1 MGVAGRLQDL
11 VEPGRAVYIAV
22 MSDKQPQFREVQVP
36 QSRDVPKD
44 VSKGAS
50 EDGQKDPAKTV
61 PAPRRI
67 PAPGAEVTVPPQLDP
82 RAAAKDLPPERGGY
96 DGPEPTRFG
105 DWEHKGRTT
114 DF

>member
-1 MGVAGRLQDL
+1 
-11 VEPGRAVYIAV
+11 
-22 MSDKQPQFREVQVP
+22 MSEKKFQFREVAVP
-36 QSRDVPKD
+36 QSKDVPRDVSRDVPKD
-44 VSKGAS
+44 GAARG
-50 EDGQKDPAKTV
+50 DIAAAK
-61 PAPRRI
+61 PKRI
-67 PAPGAEVTVPPQLDP
+67 PSPGEEVAVPPQLDP

>member
-1 MGVAGRLQDL
+1 
-11 VEPGRAVYIAV
+11 
-22 MSDKQPQFREVQVP
+22 MSDKKPQFREVAVP
-36 QSRDVPKD
+36 QSREVAKPSSRPK
-44 VSKGAS
+44 
-50 EDGQKDPAKTV
+50 
-61 PAPRRI
+61 RI
-67 PAPGAEVTVPPQLDP
+67 PAPGEEVTVPAQLDP

>member
-1 MGVAGRLQDL
+1 VGAAGRLQDL

-36 QSRDVPKD
+36 QSRDVSGD
-44 VSKGAS
+44 AS
-50 EDGQKDPAKTV
+50 KDPAKT
-61 PAPRRI
+61 AKATRRI
-67 PAPGAEVTVPPQLDP
+67 PAPGAEVTVPPRLDP

>member
-1 MGVAGRLQDL
+1 MGAAGRLQDL
-11 VEPGRAVYIAV
+11 VEAAPVAYIQS

-36 QSRDVPKD
+36 QSRDVPGD
-44 VSKGAS
+44 GSKA
-50 EDGQKDPAKTV
+50 PAKT
-61 PAPRRI
+61 ANATRRI
-67 PAPGAEVTVPPQLDP
+67 PAPGEEVTVPPQLDP

>member
-1 MGVAGRLQDL
+1 MSEKTSPFR
-11 VEPGRAVYIAV
+11 EIAV
-22 MSDKQPQFREVQVP
+22 PQT
-36 QSRDVPKD
+36 KTG
-44 VSKGAS
+44 K
-50 EDGQKDPAKTV
+50 KAKT
-61 PAPRRI
+61 I
-67 PAPGAEVTVPPQLDP
+67 PAPGEEVTIPPQLDP

>member
-1 MGVAGRLQDL
+1 
-11 VEPGRAVYIAV
+11 
-22 MSDKQPQFREVQVP
+22 MSEKKQPQFRQVSVP
-36 QSRDVPKD
+36 QTK
-44 VSKGAS
+44 AS
-50 EDGQKDPAKTV
+50 PTV
-61 PAPRRI
+61 PARPKRI
-67 PAPGAEVTVPPQLDP
+67 PAPGEEVAVPPQLDP

>member
-1 MGVAGRLQDL
+1 MGAAGRLQDL
-11 VEPGRAVYIAV
+11 VEAGPLAYIAS

-36 QSRDVPKD
+36 QSRDVSKD
-44 VSKGAS
+44 GSKESA
-50 EDGQKDPAKTV
+50 KPAA
-61 PAPRRI
+61 APRRI
-67 PAPGAEVTVPPQLDP
+67 PAPGKEVTVPPQLDP

-105 DWEHKGRTT
+105 DWEHKGRAT

>member
-1 MGVAGRLQDL
+1 
-11 VEPGRAVYIAV
+11 

-36 QSRDVPKD
+36 QSRDVSKDGPKE
-44 VSKGAS
+44 S
-50 EDGQKDPAKTV
+50 AKAAG
-61 PAPRRI
+61 APRRI
-67 PAPGAEVTVPPQLDP
+67 PAPGEEVTVPPQLDP